1 MIFCFR
7 AQALVCLTPSL
18 RPSSTEL
25 MPFLAV
31 ATSHIARNQLVSGS
45 LVASPRCRGRGRS
58 ACPRRPRPPRRT
70 RPAPRRA
77 ARRRRCC
84 RRTRPPRPCPGGRN
98 RRGRATRSAGA
109 RPRSGAALWAPTA
122 GAAPASARAGARR
135 TPTPRPPDP
144 GPARDARPPPRPAFF
159 VRRLLLRARR
169 LGVPR
174 PGPLG
179 AVAELL
185 EVVPAALRPDLAAEP
200 GRHPRRHL
208 RPRPQPAVGGGPG
221 PRGPARRLV
230 LGPQQ
235 RPGARVPAP
244 PVAQA
249 VRPTLVVAARDL
261 ADPAPPVAGDLRH
274 LPLAPARAQEPD
286 DLQVGP
292 FHRRPGRPVTLAQL
306 RGAQMSRQTRG

>member
-1 MIFCFR
+1 MPWPTCR
-7 AQALVCLTPSL
+7 APTTTSNGCSARTAVTSGG
-18 RPSSTEL
+18 RP
-25 MPFLAV
+25 P
-31 ATSHIARNQLVSGS
+31 ARPT
-45 LVASPRCRGRGRS
+45 A
-58 ACPRRPRPPRRT
+58 RRPCC
-70 RPAPRRA
+70 A
-77 ARRRRCC
+77 ARCGC
-84 RRTRPPRPCPGGRN
+84 SPVWPPGC
-98 RRGRATRSAGA
+98 AAG
-109 RPRSGAALWAPTA
+109 T
-122 GAAPASARAGARR
+122 PAIWPVPIGRAGARCAPASSAVG
-135 TPTPRPPDP
+135 TPAYCGRSSAAIPQPTSAGSNSSFASQLCRPS
-144 GPARDARPPPRPAFF
+144 FF

-179 AVAELL
+179 AVAEFL

-208 RPRPQPAVGGGPG
+208 RPRPQPAAGGRLGQ
-221 PRGPARRLV
+221 RGPQRRLV

-274 LPLAPARAQEPD
+274 LPLAPAPAQEPD
-286 DLQVGP
+286 DLEVGP
-292 FHRRPGRPVTLAQL
+292 SHRRPGRPLTLAQL
-306 RGAQMSRQTRG
+306 RGAQVSRQTRG